1 MTQRASWLHFL
12 IESHGDAQALTPKIR
27 QTLADLDNM
36 LFDAWNLGDNIFLA
50 WTRDHAEHRFLSI
63 RHYALI
69 ESLGPDGATAGDAG
83 ANDAFI
89 NRILSSSKFVT
100 PPQFERICEAIG
112 SAAQVLRVKLLAP
125 EAPVPAVVT
134 RLVTRYGV
142 SLVSERAVVLLDI
155 VGFSLRSPLEQ
166 MAMLNSVS
174 YSVNSAYR
182 KLLSKDI
189 QISFARTT
197 TGDGFYIWNRAK
209 TVQANLALYK
219 LMMLIL
225 ADNAVA
231 HRKAKTFP
239 VPRLRAAFHIG
250 EHYEFYQVEALNPT
264 TFAYIVGHVT
274 IELARMIGKALPG
287 QIVIGDFNIDLHDE
301 KTDQTLRYGTRDFVD
316 KTAETLDELAG
327 LAVGSQQI
335 EKIRCYLT
343 GQSAA
348 DGSFRVNQYKIQ
360 DKHGLDRIVYNAKIN
375 LHRTQAEPIF
385 LGIQHTDLHRPG
397 PATTEWCEAA
407 AAGAD

>member
-12 IESHGDAQALTPKIR
+12 IETHVDAQTLTPKLR
-27 QTLADLDNM
+27 QTLADLDNL
-36 LFDAWNLGDNIFLA
+36 LFDAWDLGDNIILV
-50 WTRDHAEHRFLSI
+50 WTRDHAEHRFLAI

-69 ESLGPDGATAGDAG
+69 EAFPAGTVPVGTAGG
-83 ANDAFI
+83 KDAFV
-89 NRILSSSKFVT
+89 NRILSASKFVT
-100 PPQFERICEAIG
+100 PPQFERIREALG
-112 SAAQVLRVKLLAP
+112 SAAQVLRVNLLAP
-125 EAPVPAVVT
+125 EAPVPALVT

-231 HRKAKTFP
+231 HQKAKTFP

-287 QIVIGDFNIDLHDE
+287 QIVIGDFNIELHDE
-301 KTDQTLRYGTRDFVD
+301 KTDQNVRYDTREFID
-316 KTAETLDELAG
+316 KTAGTLDELRG
-327 LAVGSQQI
+327 LTLGSHRI

-343 GQSAA
+343 GQPAA
-348 DGSFRVNQYKIQ
+348 DGVFRVNRYKIQ

-375 LHRTQAEPIF
+375 LHRQQAEPIF
-385 LGIQHTDLHRPG
+385 LGIQHADLHSPG
-397 PATTEWCEAA
+397 AAA
-407 AAGAD
+407 AAGAWSEAVA

>member
-1 MTQRASWLHFL
+1 MKRATWLHFL
-12 IESHGDAQALTPKIR
+12 IEAQGDAEAMTPKVR
-27 QTLADLDNM
+27 QALADLDDM

-50 WTRDHAEHRFLSI
+50 WTRDHTEHRFLAT

-69 ESLGPDGATAGDAG
+69 EALAAGNAPAG
-83 ANDAFI
+83 TVGGTEAFI
-89 NRILSSSKFVT
+89 NKTLSASKFVT
-100 PPQFERICEAIG
+100 PPQFERIREALG
-112 SAAQVLRVKLLAP
+112 NAAQVLRVNLLAP
-125 EAPVPAVVT
+125 EAPAPALVT

-142 SLVSERAVVLLDI
+142 TLVSERAVVLLDI

-174 YSVNSAYR
+174 YSVNSAHR

-209 TVQANLALYK
+209 TMQANLALYK

-264 TFAYIVGHVT
+264 TFAYIVGNVT
-274 IELARMIGKALPG
+274 IELARMIAKAIPG
-287 QIVIGDFNIDLHDE
+287 QIVIGDFNIELHDE
-301 KTDQTLRYGTRDFVD
+301 KTDEILRYGTREFVD
-316 KTAETLDELAG
+316 KTAATLDELAG
-327 LAVGSQQI
+327 LAVGNQPI

-343 GQSAA
+343 GQSTAN
-348 DGSFRVNQYKIQ
+348 GGFRINQYKIQ

-385 LGIQHTDLHRPG
+385 LGIQHADLHQPG
-397 PATTEWCEAA
+397 PATAEWCEAVA
-407 AAGAD
+407 

>member
-1 MTQRASWLHFL
+1 MKRASWLHFL
-12 IESHGDAQALTPKIR
+12 IESHDDAQAMTPKVR
-27 QTLADLDNM
+27 QTLADLDNL
-36 LFDAWNLGDNIFLA
+36 LFDAWNLGDNILLV
-50 WTRDHAEHRFLSI
+50 WTRDHTEHRFLAV

-69 ESLGPDGATAGDAG
+69 EAFDAG
-83 ANDAFI
+83 AAPAGALGGKDAFI
-89 NRILSSSKFVT
+89 NRILASSKFVT
-100 PPQFERICEAIG
+100 PPQFERICETLG
-112 SAAQVLRVKLLAP
+112 NAAQILRVPLLAP
-125 EAPVPAVVT
+125 EAPAPALVT

-142 SLVSERAVVLLDI
+142 TLVGERAVVLLDI

-225 ADNAVA
+225 ADNEVA
-231 HRKAKTFP
+231 HRKAKNFP
-239 VPRLRAAFHIG
+239 VPRMRAAFHIG

-274 IELARMIGKALPG
+274 IELARMIAKALPG

-301 KTDQTLRYGTRDFVD
+301 KTDQNLRYGTREFVD
-316 KTAETLDELAG
+316 KTASTLDDLAG

-343 GQSAA
+343 GASAA
-348 DGSFRVNQYKIQ
+348 DGAFRVNQYKIQ

-375 LHRTQAEPIF
+375 LHRTEAEPIF
-385 LGIQHTDLHRPG
+385 LGIQHADLHSPG
-397 PATTEWCEAA
+397 AATVEWSDAA
-407 AAGAD
+407 V

>member
-12 IESHGDAQALTPKIR
+12 IETDADAQAMTPKVR
-27 QTLADLDNM
+27 QTLANLDNL
-36 LFDAWNLGDNIFLA
+36 LFDAWNLGDNIILV
-50 WTRDHAEHRFLSI
+50 WTRDHAEHRFLAI

-69 ESLGPDGATAGDAG
+69 EAFDEGSVPAG
-83 ANDAFI
+83 AMGGAGGKDAFI
-89 NRILSSSKFVT
+89 NRILSASKFVT
-100 PPQFERICEAIG
+100 PPQFERIRETLG
-112 SAAQVLRVKLLAP
+112 SAAQVLRVNLLAP
-125 EAPVPAVVT
+125 EAPVPNLVT
-134 RLVTRYGV
+134 RLATRYGV

-287 QIVIGDFNIDLHDE
+287 QIVIGDFNIELHDE
-301 KTDQTLRYGTRDFVD
+301 KTDRNVRYDTREFID
-316 KTAETLDELAG
+316 KTAGTLDELKG
-327 LAVGSQQI
+327 LVLGGHQI

-343 GQSAA
+343 GQPAAA
-348 DGSFRVNQYKIQ
+348 DAFRVNRYRIQ

-375 LHRTQAEPIF
+375 LHRQQAEPIF
-385 LGIQHTDLHRPG
+385 LGMQHAELHSPG
-397 PATTEWCEAA
+397 AAAWSEAA
-407 AAGAD
+407 V

>member
-1 MTQRASWLHFL
+1 MMRTSWLHFL
-12 IESHGDAQALTPKIR
+12 IESHDEALALTPKIR
-27 QTLADLDNM
+27 QTLADLDNL
-36 LFDAWNLGDNIFLA
+36 LFEAWNLGDNILLA
-50 WTRDHAEHRFLSI
+50 WTRDHTEHRFLAI

-69 ESLGPDGATAGDAG
+69 ESLHEGSTLSGVAGGA
-83 ANDAFI
+83 DAFI
-89 NRILSSSKFVT
+89 NRILSTSKFVT
-100 PPQFERICEAIG
+100 PPQFERICETLG
-112 SAAQVLRVKLLAP
+112 NAAQVLRVDLLAP
-125 EAPVPAVVT
+125 EAPAPALVT

-142 SLVSERAVVLLDI
+142 SLVNERAVVLLDI

-209 TVQANLALYK
+209 TVQGNLALYK

-225 ADNAVA
+225 ADNAIA
-231 HRKAKTFP
+231 HRKAQKFP
-239 VPRLRAAFHIG
+239 VPSLRAAFHIG

-274 IELARMIGKALPG
+274 IELARMIAKALPG
-287 QIVIGDFNIDLHDE
+287 QIVIGDFNIELHDE
-301 KTDQTLRYGTRDFVD
+301 KTDQNLRYGTRDFVD
-316 KTAETLDELAG
+316 KTASTLDDLAG
-327 LAVGSQQI
+327 LAVGNQQI

-343 GQSAA
+343 GASAA
-348 DGSFRVNQYKIQ
+348 NGAFRVNQYKIQ

-385 LGIQHTDLHRPG
+385 LGIQHADLHPSS
-397 PATTEWCEAA
+397 AAAEAWCEAMP
-407 AAGAD
+407 

>member
-1 MTQRASWLHFL
+1 MKQRASWLHFL
-12 IESHGDAQALTPKIR
+12 IESHDDAQALTPRVR
-27 QTLADLDNM
+27 QTLADLDNL
-36 LFDAWNLGDNIFLA
+36 LFDAWNLGDNILLV
-50 WTRDHAEHRFLSI
+50 WTRDHTEHRFLAI

-69 ESLGPDGATAGDAG
+69 ESLAPKDAPPGGNG
-83 ANDAFI
+83 ANASFI
-89 NRILSSSKFVT
+89 NRILSASKFVT
-100 PPQFERICEAIG
+100 PPQFERIREALG
-112 SAAQVLRVKLLAP
+112 DAAQVIRVHLLAP
-125 EAPVPAVVT
+125 EAPVPALVT

-142 SLVSERAVVLLDI
+142 TLVTERAVVLLDI

-231 HRKAKTFP
+231 HRKAKSFP
-239 VPRLRAAFHIG
+239 VPSLRAAFHIG

-274 IELARMIGKALPG
+274 IELARMIAKAVPG
-287 QIVIGDFNIDLHDE
+287 QIVIGDFNIELHDE
-301 KTDQTLRYGTRDFVD
+301 KADRNVQYGTREFVD
-316 KTAETLDELAG
+316 KTASTLDDLAG

-343 GQSAA
+343 GAPAA
-348 DGSFRVNQYKIQ
+348 NGDFRVNQYRIQ

-375 LHRTQAEPIF
+375 LHRTEAEPIF
-385 LGIQHTDLHRPG
+385 LGIQHAELHRPD
-397 PATTEWCEAA
+397 PATAA
-407 AAGAD
+407 WSEGMV